1 MWGSLFV
8 PSKELPGSI
17 NGSGLRVSYRVPQEG
32 IYLYTHIYIYAD
44 IQLPDPKPYSFG
56 KRCLKACHSSGQRH
70 RTTLSA
76 LYSPIGPIIHI
87 ES

>member
-32 IYLYTHIYIYAD
+32 IYLYTHIYIYMR
-44 IQLPDPKPYSFG
+44 ISNYQ
-56 KRCLKACHSSGQRH
+56 
-70 RTTLSA
+70 TLNPTVSA
-76 LYSPIGPIIHI
+76 NGV
-87 ES
+87 